1 MADALDMSDV
11 VVQLSGSLMR
21 QLRTAV
27 VVRIDSYDASEGSAT
42 VTPMVLEERILNDER
57 VEIPSSSIP
66 GCPVIF
72 PYGGGRGLTF
82 GLEAGDLAIGLYR
95 HRSHDEVD
103 GGADGPLLPAS
114 TRRVDLSDLVVL
126 PGFFP
131 PSGGYPSSG
140 IRSDGQPVM
149 PLPSG
154 EAIHVGDSNATFA
167 LVRWDLLE
175 SYLDAIKAKYDAHVH
190 GYVLSGAPT
199 PTTPPVVAPLVVV
212 PDPFPPVGDYS
223 SDAFKVDR

>member
-27 VVRIDSYDASEGSAT
+27 VVRIDSYDAAEASAT
-42 VTPMVLEERILNDER
+42 VTPMVLEERIINNER

-95 HRSHDEVD
+95 HRSHDEID
-103 GGADGPLLPAS
+103 GGADGPILPAS

-154 EAIHVGDSNATFA
+154 ESVHVGNANATFA
-167 LVRWDLLE
+167 LVRWDQLQT
-175 SYLDAIKAKYDAHVH
+175 YLQNFVTLYNAHVH
-190 GYVLSGAPT
+190 PVSGPNT
-199 PTTPPVVAPLVVV
+199 GV
-212 PDPFPPVGDYS
+212 PAVPATNPSDLS
-223 SDAFKVDR
+223 SDAFNVDR